1 MAARFREV
9 CCGVALVA
17 LLTPLSEAAA
27 APAPDLA
34 LAASL
39 GYSLPFDPAI
49 NFDVRLAGLT
59 GAADGTNGRSVIVEH
74 VAAGGVRLG
83 LALQIQEWSVEYALR
98 RYSWAETVGTCIG
111 EGGASVLS
119 NGRIDDIGVRYDCA
133 GASSDFRIAG
143 ATSSNLTEQSLV
155 LMVRKPLFE
164 LDWVAGYALY
174 GGGPAARISAIATTQ
189 SSFVAGAVVEV
200 GGSLAFPLEERF
212 ELQVDGRLGG
222 GIFAGTGDI
231 GRAGRAKA
239 MGATSYGA
247 LLDDLFRADLSAAV
261 RYTLE

>member
-17 LLTPLSEAAA
+17 LLAPLSEAAA

-39 GYSLPFDPAI
+39 GVSAPLDAAI
-49 NFDVRLAGLT
+49 NYDVRLAGLT
-59 GAADGTNGRSVIVEH
+59 GAADGTNGRPVIVEH
-74 VAAGGVRLG
+74 EAAGGVRLG

-98 RYSWAETVGTCIG
+98 RYSWAETVGTCEG

-119 NGRIDDIGVRYDCA
+119 NGRIDDIGVKYDCE
-133 GASSDFRIAG
+133 GASSDFRIDG
-143 ATSSNLTEQSLV
+143 ATSSNLTEHSLV
-155 LMVRKPLFE
+155 LLVRRPLFD

-189 SSFVAGAVVEV
+189 SSFVMGAVVEA
-200 GGSLAFPLEERF
+200 GGSLAFPIEERIA
-212 ELQVDGRLGG
+212 LQIDGRLGG
-222 GIFAGTGDI
+222 GIFAATGGP
-231 GRAGRAKA
+231 GRAARAKA
-239 MGATSYGA
+239 MGASSYGA